1 MSRKSGRLKRPAGQQ
16 GGARAAGS
24 GVRGARHDSGENTQ
38 VVRAVGQIGG
48 LTLLSRISGL
58 GRDMV
63 IGYVFGAGLAADA
76 FFVAFRIPNLL
87 RRLVGEGATDAAFVP
102 VLTRYLS
109 RRSRA
114 TSRMIRAFFG
124 TGLGLLLVL
133 TGLGICLADPL
144 TRLFAP
150 GFTSDKLLLTIDLT
164 RVMFVYLFCVGAAAL
179 AMGVLHALRHFT
191 APAFAPVLFNAAV
204 IVSVF
209 GLSAQVAEPVM
220 SLAYGVVLGG
230 VCQLLWQLPALVRH
244 GVSLRLSWQP
254 CHPALR
260 RMGLLLLPLVFG
272 TGIFQLNQIIST
284 LLASLLADGSVA
296 CLWYASRLFEF
307 PVGIFVVALSTAVL
321 PSLAT
326 YAQQHDWAGMR
337 DSLGFALR
345 LVNVVT
351 LPAAVGLA
359 VLATPVTTVLFFRGA
374 FSAQDV
380 VVTATALQALALGL
394 WAVAATRQ
402 VTACLYA
409 LGDTRTPV
417 WGGVV
422 ALMIKIGASL
432 VLMGRISLPSEAN
445 WLAQGVAAV
454 SGMVSMQNWGV
465 VGLAAATSLASMAN
479 LVFQAVRLSRRLSAF
494 PWRQWAVSLLWSGLA
509 SVGMLVVLWWFV
521 GQIDWLAPGG
531 SRLSR
536 LGSLGGAVL
545 IGVCSFVVLVWP
557 GGKDEL
563 RALLGIL
570 PHRLL
575 GLLPQFLQPR
585 Q

>member
-1 MSRKSGRLKRPAGQQ
+1 MQQ
-16 GGARAAGS
+16 DA
-24 GVRGARHDSGENTQ
+24 GENTK

-48 LTLLSRISGL
+48 LTLLSRIAGL

-63 IGYVFGAGLAADA
+63 IGSVFGAGLAADA

-114 TSRMIRAFFG
+114 ASRMIRAFFG
-124 TGLGLLLVL
+124 TGLGLLFVL
-133 TGLGICLADPL
+133 TGLGIGFADPI

-164 RVMFVYLFCVGAAAL
+164 RIMFVYLFCAGAAAL
-179 AMGVLHALRHFT
+179 VMGVLHTLRHFT
-191 APAFAPVLFNAAV
+191 APAFAPVLFNVAV
-204 IVSVF
+204 ILSVF
-209 GLSAQVAEPVM
+209 GLSAHTAEPVM

-230 VCQLLWQLPALVRH
+230 VCQLLWQVPALVRH

-254 CHPALR
+254 RHPALR

-326 YAQQHDWAGMR
+326 QAQQRDWPGMQ

-359 VLATPVTTVLFFRGA
+359 VLATPITTVLFFRGA

-422 ALMIKIGASL
+422 ALVVKIGSSL
-432 VLMGRISLPSEAN
+432 VLMGHISLSGEAS
-445 WLAQGVAAV
+445 WLAQGVATL
-454 SGMVSMQNWGV
+454 SGMLSMQNWGV
-465 VGLAAATSLASMAN
+465 VGLAAATSLASVAN

-494 PWRQWAVSLLWSGLA
+494 PWQPWAVSLLWSGLA
-509 SVGMLVVLWWFV
+509 SVGMLVVLWWCV
-521 GQIDWLAPGG
+521 GQTDWLAPAG
-531 SRLSR
+531 SWLSR
-536 LGSLGGAVL
+536 LGSLGGAIL

-557 GGKDEL
+557 GGKAEL
-563 RALLGIL
+563 RALLSIL
-570 PHRLL
+570 PQRLL